1 MHLAINTIK
10 HSSLGE
16 GLVRLLGI
24 GGFISL
30 LLLIS
35 TPSFAKQWTLPECI
49 NYAIEHNIS
58 LKQRE
63 NTRRQ
68 NELNLN
74 TAKNSR
80 LPDANAGISENLGFG
95 RSLGMDNTYSK
106 NNTSNTSFQISTS
119 VPLLTGNRI
128 PNTIKFNQ
136 LNLEASTA
144 DLEKARNDIRT
155 QIAQQYI
162 QIVYDSEILAV
173 AKRQIGIDSLQC
185 YRLEEMEKNG
195 KATPT
200 EVLQQKAT
208 MEQSRLTATQA
219 ENTYRLD
226 ILALTQLLE
235 LPSPEGFSIVT
246 PTLPSNSGNLININP
261 EIIYQEAIAVKP
273 EVQAEQLR
281 LKASDANIL
290 IAKSAKYP
298 TLSFSAGLGTNY
310 YKTLNG
316 NYKQDSFGSQL
327 KNNFSQNLGLQLNV
341 PIFNRFATRNSI
353 KSASIDKENQQLAL
367 DNVKKSLYK
376 EIQQVYYNTIAAEAK
391 YKSSL
396 QAEVT
401 SKDAFNLTQSKYENG
416 KATITEF
423 NESRNNLMKA
433 ESDLIQ
439 ARYQLIY
446 QKALIDF
453 YRGKELKF

>member
-1 MHLAINTIK
+1 MKTLILSALM
-10 HSSLGE
+10 SLGAT
-16 GLVRLLGI
+16 
-24 GGFISL
+24 S
-30 LLLIS
+30 
-35 TPSFAKQWTLPECI
+35 SFAKQWTLPECI

-68 NELNLN
+68 NEVSLN

-80 LPDANAGISENLGFG
+80 LPDLNAGVSESLGFG

-119 VPLLTGNRI
+119 VPILTGNRI
-128 PNTIKFNQ
+128 ENTIKLNQ

-162 QIVYDSEILAV
+162 QIVYDTEILAV
-173 AKRQIGIDSLQC
+173 AKRQIGIDSLQL
-185 YRLEEMEKNG
+185 YRLQEMERNG
-195 KATPT
+195 KATLT
-200 EVLQQKAT
+200 EVLQQQST

-219 ENTYRLD
+219 ENTFRLD
-226 ILALTQLLE
+226 LLALTQLLE
-235 LPSPEGFSIVT
+235 LPSPEGFSIVI
-246 PTLPSNSGNLININP
+246 PTLPSNFASLINVNP

-298 TLSFSAGLGTNY
+298 TLSFNAGLGTNY

-316 NYKQDSFGSQL
+316 NYKQDSFSSQI
-327 KNNFSQNLGLQLNV
+327 KNNFSQSLGLQLNV
-341 PIFNRFATRNSI
+341 PIFNRYATRNSI

-396 QAEVT
+396 QAKVT
-401 SKDAFNLTQSKYENG
+401 SDDAFNLTQSKYENG

-423 NESRNNLMKA
+423 NESKNNLMKA
-433 ESDLIQ
+433 ESDLVQ

-453 YRGKELKF
+453 YRGKELRF

>member
-1 MHLAINTIK
+1 MPLAINTIK
-10 HSSLGE
+10 HPSLWE

-24 GGFISL
+24 VLL
-30 LLLIS
+30 LLLIC
-35 TPSFAKQWTLPECI
+35 TPSSAKQWTLPECI

-68 NELNLN
+68 NEVSLN

-80 LPDANAGISENLGFG
+80 LPDLNAGVSENLGFG

-119 VPLLTGNRI
+119 VPILTGNRI
-128 PNTIKFNQ
+128 ENTIKLNQ
-136 LNLEASTA
+136 LNLESSTA

-162 QIVYDSEILAV
+162 QIVYDTEILAV
-173 AKRQIGIDSLQC
+173 AKRQIGIDSLQL
-185 YRLEEMEKNG
+185 YRLQEMERNG
-195 KATPT
+195 KATLT
-200 EVLQQKAT
+200 EVLQQQST

-226 ILALTQLLE
+226 LLALSQLLE
-235 LPSPEGFSIVT
+235 LPSPEGFSIVI
-246 PTLPSNSGNLININP
+246 PTLPNNYGSLINVNP

-298 TLSFSAGLGTNY
+298 TLSFNAGLGTNY

-316 NYKQDSFGSQL
+316 NYKQDSFGSQI
-327 KNNFSQNLGLQLNV
+327 KNNFSQSLGLQLNV
-341 PIFNRFATRNSI
+341 PIFNRYATRNSI

-367 DNVKKSLYK
+367 DNVKKTLYK

-423 NESRNNLMKA
+423 NESKNNMMKA
-433 ESDLIQ
+433 ESDLVQ

-453 YRGKELKF
+453 YRGKELRF

>member
-1 MHLAINTIK
+1 MPLAINTIK
-10 HSSLGE
+10 HPSLWE

-24 GGFISL
+24 VLL
-30 LLLIS
+30 LLLIC
-35 TPSFAKQWTLPECI
+35 TPSSAKQWTLPECI

-68 NELNLN
+68 NEVSLN

-80 LPDANAGISENLGFG
+80 LPDLNAGVSENLGFG

-119 VPLLTGNRI
+119 VPILTGNRI
-128 PNTIKFNQ
+128 ENTIKLNQ

-162 QIVYDSEILAV
+162 QIVYDTEILAV
-173 AKRQIGIDSLQC
+173 AKRQIGIDSLQL
-185 YRLEEMEKNG
+185 YRLQEMERNG
-195 KATPT
+195 KATLT
-200 EVLQQKAT
+200 EVLQQKST

-226 ILALTQLLE
+226 LLALSQLLE
-235 LPSPEGFSIVT
+235 LPSPEGFSIVI
-246 PTLPSNSGNLININP
+246 PTLPNNYGSLINVNP

-298 TLSFSAGLGTNY
+298 TLSFNAGLGTNY

-316 NYKQDSFGSQL
+316 NYKQDSFGSQI
-327 KNNFSQNLGLQLNV
+327 KNNFSQSLGLQLNV

-367 DNVKKSLYK
+367 DNVKKTLYK
-376 EIQQVYYNTIAAEAK
+376 EIQQVYYNTVAAEAK

-423 NESRNNLMKA
+423 NESKNNMMKA
-433 ESDLIQ
+433 ESDLVQ

-453 YRGKELKF
+453 YRGKELRF

>member
-1 MHLAINTIK
+1 MKKFGLLLYK
-10 HSSLGE
+10 KLPLG
-16 GLVRLLGI
+16 GI
-24 GGFISL
+24 GGVFALFIC
-30 LLLIS
+30 

-49 NYAIEHNIS
+49 DYAIEHNIS

-68 NELNLN
+68 NEVSLN

-80 LPDANAGISENLGFG
+80 LPDLNAGVSESLGFG

-128 PNTIKFNQ
+128 PNTIKLNQ

-162 QIVYDSEILAV
+162 QIVYDTEILAV
-173 AKRQIGIDSLQC
+173 AKRQIGIDSLQL
-185 YRLEEMEKNG
+185 YRLQEMERNG
-195 KATPT
+195 KATLT
-200 EVLQQKAT
+200 EVLQQQST

-226 ILALTQLLE
+226 LLALTQLLE
-235 LPSPEGFSIVT
+235 LPSPEGFSIVI
-246 PTLPSNSGNLININP
+246 PTLPSNSGSLINVNP

-298 TLSFSAGLGTNY
+298 TLSFNAGLGTNY

-316 NYKQDSFGSQL
+316 NYKQDSFGSQI
-327 KNNFSQNLGLQLNV
+327 KNNFSQSLGLQLNV
-341 PIFNRFATRNSI
+341 PIFNRYATRNSI

-367 DNVKKSLYK
+367 DNVKKTLYK

-401 SKDAFNLTQSKYENG
+401 SKDAFNLTQAKYENG

-423 NESRNNLMKA
+423 NESKNNMMKA
-433 ESDLIQ
+433 ESDLVQ

-453 YRGKELKF
+453 YRGKELRF

>member
-1 MHLAINTIK
+1 M
-10 HSSLGE
+10 SLGAT
-16 GLVRLLGI
+16 
-24 GGFISL
+24 S
-30 LLLIS
+30 
-35 TPSFAKQWTLPECI
+35 SFAKQWTLPECI

-68 NELNLN
+68 NEVSLN

-80 LPDANAGISENLGFG
+80 LPDLNAGVSESLGFG

-119 VPLLTGNRI
+119 VPILTGNRI
-128 PNTIKFNQ
+128 ENTIKLNQ

-162 QIVYDSEILAV
+162 QIVYDTEILAV
-173 AKRQIGIDSLQC
+173 AKRQIGIDSLQL
-185 YRLEEMEKNG
+185 YRLQEMEHNG
-195 KATPT
+195 KATLT
-200 EVLQQKAT
+200 EVLQQQST

-226 ILALTQLLE
+226 LLALTQLLE

-298 TLSFSAGLGTNY
+298 TLSFNAGLGTNY

-316 NYKQDSFGSQL
+316 NYKQDSFSSQL
-327 KNNFSQNLGLQLNV
+327 KNNFSQNLSLQLNV
-341 PIFNRFATRNSI
+341 PIFNRYATRNSI

-396 QAEVT
+396 QAKVT
-401 SKDAFNLTQSKYENG
+401 SDDAFNLTQSKYENG

-423 NESRNNLMKA
+423 NESKNNLMKA
-433 ESDLIQ
+433 ESDLVQ

-453 YRGKELKF
+453 YRGKELRF

>member
-1 MHLAINTIK
+1 M
-10 HSSLGE
+10 SLGAT
-16 GLVRLLGI
+16 
-24 GGFISL
+24 S
-30 LLLIS
+30 
-35 TPSFAKQWTLPECI
+35 SFAQKQWTLPECI

-68 NELNLN
+68 NEVSLN

-80 LPDANAGISENLGFG
+80 LPDLNAGVSESLGFG

-119 VPLLTGNRI
+119 VPILTGNRI
-128 PNTIKFNQ
+128 ENTIKLNQ

-162 QIVYDSEILAV
+162 QIVYDTEILAV
-173 AKRQIGIDSLQC
+173 AKRQIGIDSLQL
-185 YRLEEMEKNG
+185 YRLQEMERNG
-195 KATPT
+195 KATLT
-200 EVLQQKAT
+200 EVLQQQST

-226 ILALTQLLE
+226 LLALTQLLE
-235 LPSPEGFSIVT
+235 LPSPEGFSIVI
-246 PTLPSNSGNLININP
+246 PTLPSNSGSLINVNP

-273 EVQAEQLR
+273 EVQAEELR

-298 TLSFSAGLGTNY
+298 TLSFNAGLGTNY

-316 NYKQDSFGSQL
+316 NYKQDSFSSQL
-327 KNNFSQNLGLQLNV
+327 KNNFSQSLGLQLNV
-341 PIFNRFATRNSI
+341 PIFNRYATRNSI

-396 QAEVT
+396 QAKVT
-401 SKDAFNLTQSKYENG
+401 SDDAFNLTQSKYENG

-423 NESRNNLMKA
+423 NESKNNLMKA
-433 ESDLIQ
+433 ESDLVQ

-453 YRGKELKF
+453 YRGKDFRF

>member
-1 MHLAINTIK
+1 MPLAINTIK
-10 HSSLGE
+10 HPSLWE

-24 GGFISL
+24 VLL
-30 LLLIS
+30 LLLIC

-68 NELNLN
+68 NEVSLN

-80 LPDANAGISENLGFG
+80 LPDLNAGVSESLGFG

-119 VPLLTGNRI
+119 VPILTGNRI
-128 PNTIKFNQ
+128 ENTIKLNQ

-162 QIVYDSEILAV
+162 QIVYDTEILAV
-173 AKRQIGIDSLQC
+173 AKRQIGIDSLQL
-185 YRLEEMEKNG
+185 YRLQEMERNG
-195 KATPT
+195 KATLT
-200 EVLQQKAT
+200 EVLQQQST

-226 ILALTQLLE
+226 LLALTQLLE
-235 LPSPEGFSIVT
+235 LPSPEGFSIVI
-246 PTLPSNSGNLININP
+246 PTLPSNSASLINVNP
-261 EIIYQEAIAVKP
+261 EIIYQEAITVKP
-273 EVQAEQLR
+273 EVQAEELR

-298 TLSFSAGLGTNY
+298 TLSFNAGLGTNY

-316 NYKQDSFGSQL
+316 NYKQDSFSSQI
-327 KNNFSQNLGLQLNV
+327 KNNFSQSLGLQLNV
-341 PIFNRFATRNSI
+341 PIFNRYATRNSI

-396 QAEVT
+396 QAKVT
-401 SKDAFNLTQSKYENG
+401 SDDAFNLTQSKYENG

-423 NESRNNLMKA
+423 NESKNNLMKA
-433 ESDLIQ
+433 ESDLVQ

-453 YRGKELKF
+453 YRGKEFRF

>member
-1 MHLAINTIK
+1 MPLAINTIK
-10 HSSLGE
+10 HPSLWE
-16 GLVRLLGI
+16 SLVRLLGI
-24 GGFISL
+24 VLL

-35 TPSFAKQWTLPECI
+35 TPSSAKQWTLPECI

-68 NELNLN
+68 NEVSLN

-80 LPDANAGISENLGFG
+80 LPDLNAGISENLGFG

-162 QIVYDSEILAV
+162 QIVYDTEILAV
-173 AKRQIGIDSLQC
+173 AKRQIGIDSLQL
-185 YRLEEMEKNG
+185 YRLQEMERNG
-195 KATPT
+195 KATLT
-200 EVLQQKAT
+200 EVLQQKST

-226 ILALTQLLE
+226 LLALSQLLE
-235 LPSPEGFSIVT
+235 LPSPEGFSIVI
-246 PTLPSNSGNLININP
+246 PTLPNNYGSLINVNP

-273 EVQAEQLR
+273 EVLAEQLR

-298 TLSFSAGLGTNY
+298 TLSFNAGLGTNY

-316 NYKQDSFGSQL
+316 NYKQDSFSSQI
-327 KNNFSQNLGLQLNV
+327 KNNFSQSLGLQLNV
-341 PIFNRFATRNSI
+341 PIFNRYATRNSI

-367 DNVKKSLYK
+367 DNVKKTLYK

-423 NESRNNLMKA
+423 NESKNNMMKA
-433 ESDLIQ
+433 ESDLVQ

-453 YRGKELKF
+453 YRGKELRF

>member
-1 MHLAINTIK
+1 M
-10 HSSLGE
+10 SLGAT
-16 GLVRLLGI
+16 
-24 GGFISL
+24 S
-30 LLLIS
+30 
-35 TPSFAKQWTLPECI
+35 SFAQKQWTLPECI
-49 NYAIEHNIS
+49 DYAIEHNIS

-68 NELNLN
+68 NEVSLN

-80 LPDANAGISENLGFG
+80 LPDLNAGVSESLGFG

-119 VPLLTGNRI
+119 VPILTGNRI
-128 PNTIKFNQ
+128 ENTIKLNQ

-162 QIVYDSEILAV
+162 QIVYDTEILAV
-173 AKRQIGIDSLQC
+173 AKRQIGIDSLQL
-185 YRLEEMEKNG
+185 YRLQEMERNG
-195 KATPT
+195 KATLT
-200 EVLQQKAT
+200 EVLQQQST
-208 MEQSRLTATQA
+208 MEQSRFTATQA

-226 ILALTQLLE
+226 LLALTQLLE
-235 LPSPEGFSIVT
+235 LPSPEGFSIVI
-246 PTLPSNSGNLININP
+246 PTLPSNSGSLINVNP

-298 TLSFSAGLGTNY
+298 TLSFNAGLGTNY

-316 NYKQDSFGSQL
+316 NYKQDSFSSQI
-327 KNNFSQNLGLQLNV
+327 KNNFSQSLGLQLNV
-341 PIFNRFATRNSI
+341 PIFNRYATRNSI

-367 DNVKKSLYK
+367 DNVKKTLYK
-376 EIQQVYYNTIAAEAK
+376 EIQQVYYNTVAAEAK

-401 SKDAFNLTQSKYENG
+401 SKDAFNLTQAKYENG

-423 NESRNNLMKA
+423 NESKNNMMKA
-433 ESDLIQ
+433 ESDLVQ

-453 YRGKELKF
+453 YRGKELRF

>member
-1 MHLAINTIK
+1 MPLAINTIK
-10 HSSLGE
+10 HPSLWE

-24 GGFISL
+24 VLL

-68 NELNLN
+68 NEVSLN

-80 LPDANAGISENLGFG
+80 LPDLNAGVSESLGFG

-128 PNTIKFNQ
+128 PNTIKLNQ

-162 QIVYDSEILAV
+162 QIVYDTEILAV
-173 AKRQIGIDSLQC
+173 AKRQIGIDSLQL
-185 YRLEEMEKNG
+185 YRLQEMERNG
-195 KATPT
+195 KATLT
-200 EVLQQKAT
+200 EVLQQKST

-226 ILALTQLLE
+226 LLALSQLLE
-235 LPSPEGFSIVT
+235 LPSPEGFSIVI
-246 PTLPSNSGNLININP
+246 PTLPNNYGSLINVNP

-298 TLSFSAGLGTNY
+298 TLSFNAGLGTNY

-316 NYKQDSFGSQL
+316 NYKQDSFGSQI
-327 KNNFSQNLGLQLNV
+327 KNNFSQSLGLQLNV
-341 PIFNRFATRNSI
+341 PIFNRYATRNSI

-367 DNVKKSLYK
+367 DNVKKTLYK

-423 NESRNNLMKA
+423 NESKNNMMKA
-433 ESDLIQ
+433 ESDLVQ

-453 YRGKELKF
+453 YRGKELRF

>member
-1 MHLAINTIK
+1 MKTLILSALM
-10 HSSLGE
+10 SLGAT
-16 GLVRLLGI
+16 
-24 GGFISL
+24 S
-30 LLLIS
+30 
-35 TPSFAKQWTLPECI
+35 SFAQKQWTLPECI

-68 NELNLN
+68 NEVSLN

-80 LPDANAGISENLGFG
+80 LPDLNAGVSESLGFG

-119 VPLLTGNRI
+119 VPILTGNRI
-128 PNTIKFNQ
+128 ENTIKLNQ

-162 QIVYDSEILAV
+162 QIVYDTEILAV
-173 AKRQIGIDSLQC
+173 AKRQIGIDSLQL
-185 YRLEEMEKNG
+185 YRLQEMERNG
-195 KATPT
+195 KATLT
-200 EVLQQKAT
+200 EVLQQQST

-226 ILALTQLLE
+226 LLALTQLLE
-235 LPSPEGFSIVT
+235 LPSPEGFSIVI
-246 PTLPSNSGNLININP
+246 PTLPSNSASLINVNP

-273 EVQAEQLR
+273 EVQAEELR

-298 TLSFSAGLGTNY
+298 TLSFNAGLGTNY

-316 NYKQDSFGSQL
+316 NFKQDSFSSQI
-327 KNNFSQNLGLQLNV
+327 KNNFSQSLGLQLNV
-341 PIFNRFATRNSI
+341 PIFNRYATRNSI

-396 QAEVT
+396 QAKVT
-401 SKDAFNLTQSKYENG
+401 SDDAFNLTQSKYENG

-423 NESRNNLMKA
+423 NESKNNLMKA
-433 ESDLIQ
+433 ESDLVQ

-453 YRGKELKF
+453 YRGKEFRF

>member
-1 MHLAINTIK
+1 MKTLILSALM
-10 HSSLGE
+10 SLGAT
-16 GLVRLLGI
+16 
-24 GGFISL
+24 S
-30 LLLIS
+30 
-35 TPSFAKQWTLPECI
+35 SFAQKQWTLPECI

-68 NELNLN
+68 NEVSLN

-80 LPDANAGISENLGFG
+80 LPDLNAGVSESLGFG

-119 VPLLTGNRI
+119 VPILTGNRI
-128 PNTIKFNQ
+128 ENTIKLNQ

-162 QIVYDSEILAV
+162 QIVYDTEILAV
-173 AKRQIGIDSLQC
+173 AKRQIGIDSLQL
-185 YRLEEMEKNG
+185 YRLQEMERNG
-195 KATPT
+195 KATLT
-200 EVLQQKAT
+200 EVLQQQST

-226 ILALTQLLE
+226 LLALTQLLE
-235 LPSPEGFSIVT
+235 LPSPEGFSIVI
-246 PTLPSNSGNLININP
+246 PTLPSNSASLINVNP

-273 EVQAEQLR
+273 EVQAEELR

-298 TLSFSAGLGTNY
+298 TLSFNAGLGTNY

-316 NYKQDSFGSQL
+316 NYKQDSFSSQI
-327 KNNFSQNLGLQLNV
+327 KNNFSQSLGLQLNV
-341 PIFNRFATRNSI
+341 PIFNRYATRNSI

-396 QAEVT
+396 QAKVT
-401 SKDAFNLTQSKYENG
+401 SDDAFNLTQSKYENG

-423 NESRNNLMKA
+423 NESKNNLMKA
-433 ESDLIQ
+433 ESDLVQ

-453 YRGKELKF
+453 YRGKEFRF

>member
-1 MHLAINTIK
+1 MKKFGLLLYK
-10 HSSLGE
+10 KLPLG
-16 GLVRLLGI
+16 GI
-24 GGFISL
+24 GGVFALFIC
-30 LLLIS
+30 

-49 NYAIEHNIS
+49 DYAIEHNIS

-68 NELNLN
+68 NEVSLN

-80 LPDANAGISENLGFG
+80 LPDLNAGISENLGFG

-128 PNTIKFNQ
+128 PNTIKLNQ

-162 QIVYDSEILAV
+162 QIVYDTEILAV
-173 AKRQIGIDSLQC
+173 AKRQIGIDSLQL
-185 YRLEEMEKNG
+185 YRLQEMERNG
-195 KATPT
+195 KATLT
-200 EVLQQKAT
+200 EVLQQQST

-226 ILALTQLLE
+226 LLALTQLLE
-235 LPSPEGFSIVT
+235 LPSPEGFSIVI
-246 PTLPSNSGNLININP
+246 PTLPSNSGSLINVNP

-298 TLSFSAGLGTNY
+298 TLSFNAGLGTNY

-316 NYKQDSFGSQL
+316 NYKQDSFGSQI
-327 KNNFSQNLGLQLNV
+327 KNNFSQSLGLQLNV
-341 PIFNRFATRNSI
+341 PIFNRYATRNSI

-367 DNVKKSLYK
+367 DNVKKTLYK

-401 SKDAFNLTQSKYENG
+401 SKDAFNLTQAKYENG

-423 NESRNNLMKA
+423 NESKNNMMKA
-433 ESDLIQ
+433 ESDLVQ

-453 YRGKELKF
+453 YRGKELRF

>member
-1 MHLAINTIK
+1 MKEMKTLILSALM
-10 HSSLGE
+10 SLGAT
-16 GLVRLLGI
+16 
-24 GGFISL
+24 S
-30 LLLIS
+30 
-35 TPSFAKQWTLPECI
+35 SFAQKQWTLPECI

-68 NELNLN
+68 NEVSLN

-80 LPDANAGISENLGFG
+80 LPDLNAGVSESLGFG

-119 VPLLTGNRI
+119 VPILTGNRI
-128 PNTIKFNQ
+128 ENTIKLNQ

-162 QIVYDSEILAV
+162 QIVYDTEILAV
-173 AKRQIGIDSLQC
+173 AKRQIGIDSLQL
-185 YRLEEMEKNG
+185 YRLQEMERNG
-195 KATPT
+195 KATLT
-200 EVLQQKAT
+200 EVLQQQST

-226 ILALTQLLE
+226 LLALTQLLE
-235 LPSPEGFSIVT
+235 LPSPEGFSIVI
-246 PTLPSNSGNLININP
+246 PTLPSNSASLINVNP

-273 EVQAEQLR
+273 EVQAEELR

-298 TLSFSAGLGTNY
+298 TLSFNAGLGTNY

-316 NYKQDSFGSQL
+316 NYKQDSFSSQI
-327 KNNFSQNLGLQLNV
+327 KNNFSQSLGLQLNV
-341 PIFNRFATRNSI
+341 PIFNRYATRNSI

-396 QAEVT
+396 QAKVT
-401 SKDAFNLTQSKYENG
+401 SDDAFNLTQSKYENG

-423 NESRNNLMKA
+423 NESKNNLMKA
-433 ESDLIQ
+433 ESDLVQ

-453 YRGKELKF
+453 YRGKEFRF

>member
-1 MHLAINTIK
+1 MPLAINTIK
-10 HSSLGE
+10 HPSLWE

-24 GGFISL
+24 VLL
-30 LLLIS
+30 LLLIC

-49 NYAIEHNIS
+49 DYAIEHNIS

-68 NELNLN
+68 NEVSLN

-80 LPDANAGISENLGFG
+80 LPDLNAGVSESLGFG

-128 PNTIKFNQ
+128 PNTIKLNQ

-162 QIVYDSEILAV
+162 QIVYDTEILAV
-173 AKRQIGIDSLQC
+173 AKRQIGIDSLQL
-185 YRLEEMEKNG
+185 YRLQEMERNG
-195 KATPT
+195 KATLT
-200 EVLQQKAT
+200 EVLQQKST

-226 ILALTQLLE
+226 LLALTQLLE
-235 LPSPEGFSIVT
+235 LPSPEGFSIVI
-246 PTLPSNSGNLININP
+246 PTLPSNSGSLINVNP

-298 TLSFSAGLGTNY
+298 TLSFNAGLGTNY

-316 NYKQDSFGSQL
+316 NYKQDSFSSQI
-327 KNNFSQNLGLQLNV
+327 KNNFSQSLGLQLNV
-341 PIFNRFATRNSI
+341 PIFNRYATRNSI

-367 DNVKKSLYK
+367 DNVKKTLYK

-423 NESRNNLMKA
+423 NESKNNMMKA
-433 ESDLIQ
+433 ESDLVQ

-453 YRGKELKF
+453 YRGKELRF

>member
-1 MHLAINTIK
+1 M
-10 HSSLGE
+10 
-16 GLVRLLGI
+16 GI
-24 GGFISL
+24 VL
-30 LLLIS
+30 LLLFIC

-68 NELNLN
+68 NEVSLN

-80 LPDANAGISENLGFG
+80 LPDLNAGVSESLGFG

-128 PNTIKFNQ
+128 PNTIKLNQ

-162 QIVYDSEILAV
+162 QIVYDTEILAV
-173 AKRQIGIDSLQC
+173 AKRQIGIDSLQL
-185 YRLEEMEKNG
+185 YRLQEMERNG
-195 KATPT
+195 KATLT
-200 EVLQQKAT
+200 EVLQQQST

-226 ILALTQLLE
+226 LLALTQLLE
-235 LPSPEGFSIVT
+235 LPSPEGFSIVI
-246 PTLPSNSGNLININP
+246 PTLPSNSGSLINVNP

-298 TLSFSAGLGTNY
+298 TLSFNAGLGTNY

-316 NYKQDSFGSQL
+316 NYKQDSFGSQI
-327 KNNFSQNLGLQLNV
+327 KNNFSQSLGLQLNV
-341 PIFNRFATRNSI
+341 PIFNRYATRNSI

-367 DNVKKSLYK
+367 DNVKKTLYK

-423 NESRNNLMKA
+423 NESKNNMMKA
-433 ESDLIQ
+433 ESDLVQ

-453 YRGKELKF
+453 YRGKELRF

>member
-1 MHLAINTIK
+1 MPLAINTIK
-10 HSSLGE
+10 HPSLWE

-24 GGFISL
+24 VLL
-30 LLLIS
+30 LLLIC

-68 NELNLN
+68 NEVSLN

-80 LPDANAGISENLGFG
+80 LPDLNAGVSESLGFG

-128 PNTIKFNQ
+128 PNTIKLNQ

-162 QIVYDSEILAV
+162 QIVYDTEILAV
-173 AKRQIGIDSLQC
+173 AKRQIGIDSLQL
-185 YRLEEMEKNG
+185 YRLQEMERNG
-195 KATPT
+195 KATLT
-200 EVLQQKAT
+200 EVLQQQST

-226 ILALTQLLE
+226 LLALTQLLE
-235 LPSPEGFSIVT
+235 LPSPEGFSIVI
-246 PTLPSNSGNLININP
+246 PTLPSNSGSLINVNP

-298 TLSFSAGLGTNY
+298 TLSFNAGLGTNY

-316 NYKQDSFGSQL
+316 NYKQDSFGSQI
-327 KNNFSQNLGLQLNV
+327 KNNFSQSLGLQLNV
-341 PIFNRFATRNSI
+341 PIFNRYATRNSI

-367 DNVKKSLYK
+367 DNVKKTLYK

-423 NESRNNLMKA
+423 NESKNNMMKA
-433 ESDLIQ
+433 ESDLVQ

-453 YRGKELKF
+453 YRGKELRF

>member
-1 MHLAINTIK
+1 MPLAINTIK
-10 HSSLGE
+10 HPSLWE

-24 GGFISL
+24 VL
-30 LLLIS
+30 LLLFIS
-35 TPSFAKQWTLPECI
+35 TPSSAKQWTLPECI
-49 NYAIEHNIS
+49 DYAIEHNIS

-68 NELNLN
+68 NEVSLN

-80 LPDANAGISENLGFG
+80 LPDLNAGVSESLGFG

-119 VPLLTGNRI
+119 VPILTGNRI
-128 PNTIKFNQ
+128 ENTIKLNQ

-162 QIVYDSEILAV
+162 QIVYDTEILAV
-173 AKRQIGIDSLQC
+173 AKRQIGIDSLQL
-185 YRLEEMEKNG
+185 YRLQEMERNG
-195 KATPT
+195 KATLT
-200 EVLQQKAT
+200 EVLQQQST

-226 ILALTQLLE
+226 LLALTQLLE
-235 LPSPEGFSIVT
+235 LPSPEGFSIVI
-246 PTLPSNSGNLININP
+246 PTLPSNSGSLINVNP

-298 TLSFSAGLGTNY
+298 TLSFNAGLGTNY

-316 NYKQDSFGSQL
+316 NYKQDSFGSQI
-327 KNNFSQNLGLQLNV
+327 KNNFSQSLGLQLNV
-341 PIFNRFATRNSI
+341 PIFNRYATRNSI

-367 DNVKKSLYK
+367 DNVKKTLYK

-401 SKDAFNLTQSKYENG
+401 SKDAFNLTQAKYENG

-423 NESRNNLMKA
+423 NESKNNMMKA
-433 ESDLIQ
+433 ESDLVQ

-453 YRGKELKF
+453 YRGKELRF

>member
-1 MHLAINTIK
+1 MPLAINTIK
-10 HSSLGE
+10 HPSLWE

-24 GGFISL
+24 VL
-30 LLLIS
+30 LLLFIC
-35 TPSFAKQWTLPECI
+35 TPSSAKQWTLPECI

-68 NELNLN
+68 NEVSLN

-80 LPDANAGISENLGFG
+80 LPDLNAGVSENLGFG

-119 VPLLTGNRI
+119 VPILTGNRI
-128 PNTIKFNQ
+128 ENTIKLNQ

-162 QIVYDSEILAV
+162 QIVYDTEILAV
-173 AKRQIGIDSLQC
+173 AKRQIGIDSLQL
-185 YRLEEMEKNG
+185 YRLQEMERNG
-195 KATPT
+195 KATLT
-200 EVLQQKAT
+200 EVLQQQST

-226 ILALTQLLE
+226 LLALTQLLE
-235 LPSPEGFSIVT
+235 LPSPEGFSIVI
-246 PTLPSNSGNLININP
+246 PTLPNNYGSLINVNP

-298 TLSFSAGLGTNY
+298 TLSFNAGLGTNY

-316 NYKQDSFGSQL
+316 NYKQDSFSSQI
-327 KNNFSQNLGLQLNV
+327 KNNFSQSLGLQLNV
-341 PIFNRFATRNSI
+341 PIFNRYATRNSI

-367 DNVKKSLYK
+367 DNVKKTLYK

-423 NESRNNLMKA
+423 NESKNNMMKA
-433 ESDLIQ
+433 ESDLVQ

-453 YRGKELKF
+453 YRGKELRF

>member
-1 MHLAINTIK
+1 MPLAINTIK
-10 HSSLGE
+10 HPSLWE

-24 GGFISL
+24 GLL

-35 TPSFAKQWTLPECI
+35 TPSSAKQWTLPECI
-49 NYAIEHNIS
+49 DYAIEHNIS

-68 NELNLN
+68 NEVSLN

-80 LPDANAGISENLGFG
+80 LPDLNAGVSESLGFG

-119 VPLLTGNRI
+119 VPILTGNRI
-128 PNTIKFNQ
+128 ENTIKLNQ

-162 QIVYDSEILAV
+162 QIVYDTEILAV
-173 AKRQIGIDSLQC
+173 AKRQIGIDSLQL
-185 YRLEEMEKNG
+185 YRLQEMERNG
-195 KATPT
+195 KATLT
-200 EVLQQKAT
+200 EVLQQKST

-226 ILALTQLLE
+226 LLALSQLLE
-235 LPSPEGFSIVT
+235 LPSPEGFSIVI
-246 PTLPSNSGNLININP
+246 PTLPNNYGSLINVNP

-298 TLSFSAGLGTNY
+298 TLSFNAGLGTNY

-316 NYKQDSFGSQL
+316 NYKQDSFGSQI
-327 KNNFSQNLGLQLNV
+327 KNNFSQSLGLQLNV
-341 PIFNRFATRNSI
+341 PIFNRYATRNSI

-367 DNVKKSLYK
+367 DNVKKTLYK

-423 NESRNNLMKA
+423 NESKNNMMKA
-433 ESDLIQ
+433 ESDLVQ

-453 YRGKELKF
+453 YRGKELRF

>member
-1 MHLAINTIK
+1 MPLAINTIK
-10 HSSLGE
+10 HPSLWE

-24 GGFISL
+24 VL
-30 LLLIS
+30 LLLFIC

-49 NYAIEHNIS
+49 DYAIEHNIS

-68 NELNLN
+68 NEVSLN

-80 LPDANAGISENLGFG
+80 LPDLNAGISENLGFG

-119 VPLLTGNRI
+119 VPILTGNRI
-128 PNTIKFNQ
+128 ENTIKLNQ

-162 QIVYDSEILAV
+162 QIVYDTEILAV
-173 AKRQIGIDSLQC
+173 AKRQIGIDSLQL
-185 YRLEEMEKNG
+185 YRLQEMERNG
-195 KATPT
+195 KATLT
-200 EVLQQKAT
+200 EVLQQQST

-226 ILALTQLLE
+226 LLALSQLLE
-235 LPSPEGFSIVT
+235 LPSPEGFSIVI
-246 PTLPSNSGNLININP
+246 PTLPSNSSSLINVNP

-298 TLSFSAGLGTNY
+298 TLSFNAGLGTNY

-316 NYKQDSFGSQL
+316 NYKQDSFSSQI
-327 KNNFSQNLGLQLNV
+327 KNNFSQSLGLQLNV
-341 PIFNRFATRNSI
+341 PIFNRYATRNSI

-367 DNVKKSLYK
+367 DNVKKTLYK

-423 NESRNNLMKA
+423 NESKNNMMKA
-433 ESDLIQ
+433 ESDLVQ

-453 YRGKELKF
+453 YRGKELRF

>member
-1 MHLAINTIK
+1 MPLAINTIK
-10 HSSLGE
+10 HPSLWE

-24 GGFISL
+24 VLL

-35 TPSFAKQWTLPECI
+35 TPSSAKQWTLPECI

-68 NELNLN
+68 NEVSLN

-80 LPDANAGISENLGFG
+80 LPDLNAGVSESLGFG

-119 VPLLTGNRI
+119 VPILTGNRI
-128 PNTIKFNQ
+128 ENTIKLNQ

-162 QIVYDSEILAV
+162 QIVYDTEILAV
-173 AKRQIGIDSLQC
+173 AKRQIGIDSLQL
-185 YRLEEMEKNG
+185 YRLQEMERNG
-195 KATPT
+195 KATLT
-200 EVLQQKAT
+200 EVLQQKST

-226 ILALTQLLE
+226 LLALSQLLE
-235 LPSPEGFSIVT
+235 LPSPEGFSIVI
-246 PTLPSNSGNLININP
+246 PTLPNNYGSLINVNP

-298 TLSFSAGLGTNY
+298 TLSFNAGLGTNY

-316 NYKQDSFGSQL
+316 NYKQDSFSSQI
-327 KNNFSQNLGLQLNV
+327 KNNFSQSLGLQLNV
-341 PIFNRFATRNSI
+341 PIFNRYATRNSI

-367 DNVKKSLYK
+367 DNVKKTLYK
-376 EIQQVYYNTIAAEAK
+376 EIQQVYYNTVAAEAK

-401 SKDAFNLTQSKYENG
+401 SKDAFNLTQAKYENG

-423 NESRNNLMKA
+423 NESKNNMMKA
-433 ESDLIQ
+433 ESDLVQ

-453 YRGKELKF
+453 YRGKELRF

>member
-1 MHLAINTIK
+1 MPLAINTIK
-10 HSSLGE
+10 HPSLWE

-24 GGFISL
+24 VL
-30 LLLIS
+30 LLILIS
-35 TPSFAKQWTLPECI
+35 TPSSAKQWTLPECI
-49 NYAIEHNIS
+49 DYAIEHNIS

-68 NELNLN
+68 SEVSLN

-80 LPDANAGISENLGFG
+80 LPDLNAGISENLGFG

-119 VPLLTGNRI
+119 VPILTGNRI
-128 PNTIKFNQ
+128 ENTIKLNQ

-162 QIVYDSEILAV
+162 QIVYDTEILAV
-173 AKRQIGIDSLQC
+173 AKRQIGIDSLQL
-185 YRLEEMEKNG
+185 YRLQEMERNG
-195 KATPT
+195 KATLT
-200 EVLQQKAT
+200 EVLQQKST

-226 ILALTQLLE
+226 LLALTQLLE
-235 LPSPEGFSIVT
+235 LPSPEGFTIVI
-246 PTLPSNSGNLININP
+246 PTLPNNYGSLINVNP

-298 TLSFSAGLGTNY
+298 TLSFNAGLGTNY

-316 NYKQDSFGSQL
+316 NYKQDSFGSQI
-327 KNNFSQNLGLQLNV
+327 KNNFSQSLGLQLNV
-341 PIFNRFATRNSI
+341 PIFNRYATRNSI

-367 DNVKKSLYK
+367 DNVKKTLYK
-376 EIQQVYYNTIAAEAK
+376 EIQQVYYNTVAAEAK

-401 SKDAFNLTQSKYENG
+401 SKDAFNLTQAKYENG

-423 NESRNNLMKA
+423 NESKNNMMKA
-433 ESDLIQ
+433 ESDLVQ

-453 YRGKELKF
+453 YRGKELRF

>member
-1 MHLAINTIK
+1 MPLAINTIK
-10 HSSLGE
+10 HPSLWE

-24 GGFISL
+24 VLL

-35 TPSFAKQWTLPECI
+35 TPSSAKQWTLPECI
-49 NYAIEHNIS
+49 DYAIEHNIS

-68 NELNLN
+68 NEVSLN

-80 LPDANAGISENLGFG
+80 LPDLNAGISESLGFG

-119 VPLLTGNRI
+119 VPILTGNRI
-128 PNTIKFNQ
+128 ENTIKLNQ

-162 QIVYDSEILAV
+162 QIVYDTEILAV
-173 AKRQIGIDSLQC
+173 AKRQIGIDSLQL
-185 YRLEEMEKNG
+185 YRLQEMERNG
-195 KATPT
+195 KATLT
-200 EVLQQKAT
+200 EVLQQQST

-226 ILALTQLLE
+226 LLALTQLLE
-235 LPSPEGFSIVT
+235 LPSPEGFSIVI
-246 PTLPSNSGNLININP
+246 PTLPSNSGSLINVKP

-273 EVQAEQLR
+273 EVQAEELR

-298 TLSFSAGLGTNY
+298 TLSFNAGLGTNY

-316 NYKQDSFGSQL
+316 NYKQDSFSSQI
-327 KNNFSQNLGLQLNV
+327 KNNFSQSLGLQLNV
-341 PIFNRFATRNSI
+341 PIFNRYATRNSI

-396 QAEVT
+396 QAKVT
-401 SKDAFNLTQSKYENG
+401 SDDAFNLTQSKYENG

-423 NESRNNLMKA
+423 NESKNNLMKA
-433 ESDLIQ
+433 ESDLVQ

-453 YRGKELKF
+453 YRGKEFRF

>member
-1 MHLAINTIK
+1 MPLAINTIK
-10 HSSLGE
+10 HPSLWE

-24 GGFISL
+24 VL
-30 LLLIS
+30 LLLFIC
-35 TPSFAKQWTLPECI
+35 TPSSAKQWTLPECI

-68 NELNLN
+68 NEVSLN

-80 LPDANAGISENLGFG
+80 LPDLNAGVSENLGFG

-162 QIVYDSEILAV
+162 QIVYDTEILAV
-173 AKRQIGIDSLQC
+173 AKRQIGIDSLQL
-185 YRLEEMEKNG
+185 YRLQEMERNG
-195 KATPT
+195 KATLT
-200 EVLQQKAT
+200 EVLQQKST

-226 ILALTQLLE
+226 LLALSQLLE
-235 LPSPEGFSIVT
+235 LPSPEGFSIVI
-246 PTLPSNSGNLININP
+246 PTLPNNYGSLINVNP

-298 TLSFSAGLGTNY
+298 TLSFNAGLGTNY

-316 NYKQDSFGSQL
+316 NYKQDSFGSQI
-327 KNNFSQNLGLQLNV
+327 KNNFSQSLGLQLNV
-341 PIFNRFATRNSI
+341 PIFNRYATRNSI

-367 DNVKKSLYK
+367 DNVKKTLYK

-423 NESRNNLMKA
+423 NESKNNMMKA
-433 ESDLIQ
+433 ESDLVQ

-453 YRGKELKF
+453 YRGKELRF

>member
-1 MHLAINTIK
+1 MPLAINTIK
-10 HSSLGE
+10 HPSLWE

-24 GGFISL
+24 VLL

-35 TPSFAKQWTLPECI
+35 TPSSAKQWTLPECI
-49 NYAIEHNIS
+49 DYAIEHNIS

-68 NELNLN
+68 NEVSLN

-80 LPDANAGISENLGFG
+80 LPDLNAGVSESLGFG

-119 VPLLTGNRI
+119 VPILTGNRI
-128 PNTIKFNQ
+128 ENTIKLNQ

-162 QIVYDSEILAV
+162 QIVYDTEILAV
-173 AKRQIGIDSLQC
+173 AKRQIGIDSLQL
-185 YRLEEMEKNG
+185 YRLQEMERNG
-195 KATPT
+195 KATLT
-200 EVLQQKAT
+200 EVLQQQST

-226 ILALTQLLE
+226 LLALSQLLE
-235 LPSPEGFSIVT
+235 LPSPEGFSIVI
-246 PTLPSNSGNLININP
+246 PTLPNNYGSLINVNP

-298 TLSFSAGLGTNY
+298 TLSFNAGLGTNY

-316 NYKQDSFGSQL
+316 NYKQDSFSSQI
-327 KNNFSQNLGLQLNV
+327 KNN
-341 PIFNRFATRNSI
+341 
-353 KSASIDKENQQLAL
+353 
-367 DNVKKSLYK
+367 
-376 EIQQVYYNTIAAEAK
+376 
-391 YKSSL
+391 
-396 QAEVT
+396 
-401 SKDAFNLTQSKYENG
+401 
-416 KATITEF
+416 
-423 NESRNNLMKA
+423 
-433 ESDLIQ
+433 
-439 ARYQLIY
+439 
-446 QKALIDF
+446 
-453 YRGKELKF
+453 

>member
-1 MHLAINTIK
+1 MPLAINTIK
-10 HSSLGE
+10 HPSLWE

-24 GGFISL
+24 VL
-30 LLLIS
+30 LLLFIC
-35 TPSFAKQWTLPECI
+35 TPSSAKQWTLPECI

-68 NELNLN
+68 NEVSLN

-80 LPDANAGISENLGFG
+80 LPDLNAGVSENLGFG

-144 DLEKARNDIRT
+144 DLERARNDIRT

-162 QIVYDSEILAV
+162 QIVYDTEILAV
-173 AKRQIGIDSLQC
+173 AKRQIGIDSLQL
-185 YRLEEMEKNG
+185 YRLQEMERNG
-195 KATPT
+195 KATLT
-200 EVLQQKAT
+200 EVLQQKST

-226 ILALTQLLE
+226 LLALSQLLE
-235 LPSPEGFSIVT
+235 LPSPEGFSIVI
-246 PTLPSNSGNLININP
+246 PTLPNNYGSLINVNP

-298 TLSFSAGLGTNY
+298 TLSFNAGLGTNY

-316 NYKQDSFGSQL
+316 NYKQDSFGSQI
-327 KNNFSQNLGLQLNV
+327 KNNFSQSLGLQLNV
-341 PIFNRFATRNSI
+341 PIFNRYATRNSI

-367 DNVKKSLYK
+367 DNVKKTLYK

-423 NESRNNLMKA
+423 NESKNNMMKA
-433 ESDLIQ
+433 ESDLVQ

-453 YRGKELKF
+453 YRGKELRF

>member
-1 MHLAINTIK
+1 MKALAL
-10 HSSLGE
+10 SALMF
-16 GLVRLLGI
+16 I
-24 GGFISL
+24 GATS
-30 LLLIS
+30 
-35 TPSFAKQWTLPECI
+35 SFAKQWTLPECI

-68 NELNLN
+68 NEVSLN

-80 LPDANAGISENLGFG
+80 LPDLNAGVSESLGFG

-119 VPLLTGNRI
+119 VPILTGNRI
-128 PNTIKFNQ
+128 ENTIKLNQ

-162 QIVYDSEILAV
+162 QIVYDTEILAV
-173 AKRQIGIDSLQC
+173 AKRQIGIDSLQL
-185 YRLEEMEKNG
+185 YRLQEMEHNG
-195 KATPT
+195 KATLT
-200 EVLQQKAT
+200 EVLQQQST

-226 ILALTQLLE
+226 LLALTQLLE
-235 LPSPEGFSIVT
+235 LPSPEGFSIVI
-246 PTLPSNSGNLININP
+246 PTLPSNSGSLINVNP

-273 EVQAEQLR
+273 EVQAEELR
-281 LKASDANIL
+281 LKASDSNIL

-298 TLSFSAGLGTNY
+298 TLSFNAGLGTNY

-316 NYKQDSFGSQL
+316 NYKQDSFSSQI
-327 KNNFSQNLGLQLNV
+327 KNNFSQSLGLQLNV
-341 PIFNRFATRNSI
+341 PIFNRYATRNSI

-396 QAEVT
+396 QAKVT
-401 SKDAFNLTQSKYENG
+401 SDDAFNLTQSKYENG

-423 NESRNNLMKA
+423 NESKNNLMKA
-433 ESDLIQ
+433 ESDLVQ

-453 YRGKELKF
+453 YRGKEFRF

>member
-1 MHLAINTIK
+1 MPLAINTIK
-10 HSSLGE
+10 HPSLWE
-16 GLVRLLGI
+16 SLVRLLGI
-24 GGFISL
+24 VLL

-35 TPSFAKQWTLPECI
+35 TPSSAKQWTLPKCI
-49 NYAIEHNIS
+49 DYAIEHNIS

-68 NELNLN
+68 NEVSLN

-80 LPDANAGISENLGFG
+80 LPDLNAGISENLGFG

-119 VPLLTGNRI
+119 VPILTGNRI
-128 PNTIKFNQ
+128 ENTIKLNQ

-162 QIVYDSEILAV
+162 QIVYDTEILAV
-173 AKRQIGIDSLQC
+173 AKRQIGIDSLQL
-185 YRLEEMEKNG
+185 YRLQEMERNG
-195 KATPT
+195 KATLT
-200 EVLQQKAT
+200 EVLQQQST

-226 ILALTQLLE
+226 LLALSQLLE
-235 LPSPEGFSIVT
+235 LPSPEGFSIVI
-246 PTLPSNSGNLININP
+246 PTLPSKSGSLINVNP

-298 TLSFSAGLGTNY
+298 TLSFNAGLGTNY

-316 NYKQDSFGSQL
+316 NYKQDSFGSQI

-367 DNVKKSLYK
+367 DNVKKTLYK
-376 EIQQVYYNTIAAEAK
+376 EIQQVYYNTVAAEAK

-401 SKDAFNLTQSKYENG
+401 SKDAFNLTQAKYENG

-423 NESRNNLMKA
+423 NESKNNMMKA
-433 ESDLIQ
+433 ESDLVQ

-453 YRGKELKF
+453 YRGKELRF

>member
-1 MHLAINTIK
+1 MPLAINTIK
-10 HSSLGE
+10 HPSLWE

-24 GGFISL
+24 VLL
-30 LLLIS
+30 LLLIC
-35 TPSFAKQWTLPECI
+35 TPSSAKQWTLPECI
-49 NYAIEHNIS
+49 DYAIEHNIS

-68 NELNLN
+68 NEVSLN

-80 LPDANAGISENLGFG
+80 LPDLNAGVSESLGFG

-119 VPLLTGNRI
+119 VPILTGNRI
-128 PNTIKFNQ
+128 ENTIKLNQ

-173 AKRQIGIDSLQC
+173 AKRQIGIDSLQL
-185 YRLEEMEKNG
+185 YRLQEMERNG
-195 KATPT
+195 KATLT
-200 EVLQQKAT
+200 EVLQQQST

-226 ILALTQLLE
+226 LLALTQLLE
-235 LPSPEGFSIVT
+235 LPSPEGFSIVI
-246 PTLPSNSGNLININP
+246 PTLPSNSGSLINVNP

-298 TLSFSAGLGTNY
+298 TLSFNAGLGTNY

-316 NYKQDSFGSQL
+316 NYKQDSFSSQL
-327 KNNFSQNLGLQLNV
+327 KNNFSQSLGLQLNV
-341 PIFNRFATRNSI
+341 PIFNRYATRNSI

-367 DNVKKSLYK
+367 DNVKKTLYK
-376 EIQQVYYNTIAAEAK
+376 EIQQVYYNTVAAEAK

-401 SKDAFNLTQSKYENG
+401 SKDAFNLTQAKYENG

-423 NESRNNLMKA
+423 NESKNNMMKA
-433 ESDLIQ
+433 ESDLVQ

-453 YRGKELKF
+453 YRGKELRF

>member
-1 MHLAINTIK
+1 M
-10 HSSLGE
+10 SLGAT
-16 GLVRLLGI
+16 
-24 GGFISL
+24 S
-30 LLLIS
+30 
-35 TPSFAKQWTLPECI
+35 SFAQKQWTLPECI

-68 NELNLN
+68 NEVSLN

-80 LPDANAGISENLGFG
+80 LPDLNAGVSESLGFG

-119 VPLLTGNRI
+119 VPILTGNRI
-128 PNTIKFNQ
+128 ENTIKLNQ

-162 QIVYDSEILAV
+162 QIVYDTEILAV
-173 AKRQIGIDSLQC
+173 AKRQIGIDSLQL
-185 YRLEEMEKNG
+185 YRLQEMERNG
-195 KATPT
+195 KATLT
-200 EVLQQKAT
+200 EVLQQQST

-226 ILALTQLLE
+226 LLALTQLLE
-235 LPSPEGFSIVT
+235 LPSPEGFSIVI
-246 PTLPSNSGNLININP
+246 PTLPSNSASLINVNP
-261 EIIYQEAIAVKP
+261 EIIYQEAISVKP
-273 EVQAEQLR
+273 EVQAEELR

-298 TLSFSAGLGTNY
+298 TLSFNAGLGTNY

-316 NYKQDSFGSQL
+316 NYKQDSFSSQL
-327 KNNFSQNLGLQLNV
+327 KNNFSQSLGLQLNV
-341 PIFNRFATRNSI
+341 PIFNRYATRNSI

-396 QAEVT
+396 QAKVT
-401 SKDAFNLTQSKYENG
+401 SDDAFNLTQSKYENG

-423 NESRNNLMKA
+423 NESKNNLMKA
-433 ESDLIQ
+433 ESDLVQ

-453 YRGKELKF
+453 YRGKELRF